1 MSMMRNTVLRCLVR
15 AATTTLAALAFLGL
29 SPGRADTVLFTAS
42 TDNTGGAFR
51 LSVPGTNNPNIP
63 AIDPGVTLNPNPAL
77 LDGLQTGPLGGVTY
91 GPFGFGGNGGGNT
104 GWVSVSDT
112 VSASGLY
119 RLIWE
124 VAGADPKI
132 GSALAFDNVRVN
144 GNLLFGFEGGI
155 PGGFNALGTVGTSG
169 SVPVSDPVGGTS
181 PPAFGPTEG
190 SLFAYMDISGG
201 ITPIYDSVDGYLG
214 SRLYSPLYNLNAGDT
229 LTMDLAF
236 LTNEGDPFH
245 DYGIATLS
253 FVPEP
258 SGLVVASIA
267 LTILGIGESAR
278 RSARRSRSA

>member
-1 MSMMRNTVLRCLVR
+1 MRITDVGRLVTNALVAFVLINLSTVH
-15 AATTTLAALAFLGL
+15 
-29 SPGRADTVLFTAS
+29 ADTVLFTAS
-42 TDNTGGAFR
+42 TDNTGGAFPV
-51 LSVPGTNNPNIP
+51 SVPGTNNPNIP
-63 AIDPGVTLNPNPAL
+63 TIDPGVTLNPNPAL
-77 LDGLQTGPLGGVTY
+77 LDGFQTGPLGGVTY

-104 GWVSVSDT
+104 GWVSVSET
-112 VSASGLY
+112 VSVSGLY

-169 SVPVSDPVGGTS
+169 SVPVSDPVGGTN
-181 PPAFGPTEG
+181 PPAFSPTEG

-201 ITPIYDSVDGYLG
+201 ITPIYDTVDGYLG
-214 SRLYSPLYNLNAGDT
+214 SRLYSSLFNLNAGDT

-278 RSARRSRSA
+278 RSARRRRSA